1 LNEEQIPQEDSES
14 QDPDNLDHLEFD
26 SLSPLQQDAANMHEM
41 FSALLSAGFTEYQG
55 LLLTSFLTQEL
66 GSVISYEPGDEVEFT
81 FDPTLEDSDADSDSL
96 DEE

>member
-1 LNEEQIPQEDSES
+1 MSEEQSPQEDNEEKD
-14 QDPDNLDHLEFD
+14 QDNLDHLEFEGMT
-26 SLSPLQQDAANMHEM
+26 PLQQDAANMHEM
-41 FSALLSAGFTEYQG
+41 FSALLGAGFTEYQG

>member
-41 FSALLSAGFTEYQG
+41 FIALTKAGFTEYQG

-66 GSVISYEPGDEVEFT
+66 GSVISYEPTDEIEFT
-81 FDPTLEDSDADSDSL
+81 FDTTLEDDDIEL